1 MDELVDDEDTA
12 HVTHGLW
19 RAMWTWLPVLLLIL
33 SVRTYAVEP
42 YAIPSGSM
50 APTLEIGDR
59 IVVEKVSYG
68 LWVPATGVDVPF
80 LGSVW
85 VAPRYELFDWGDP
98 GRGDII
104 VFRYPEDESVT
115 YIKRVVGLAGDRIAV
130 EGHRV
135 ILNGEPVE
143 WTSEG
148 PYAYIDPQ
156 CQSHASRRY
165 GEGGEVPHEVLT
177 RSGLQGGLAD
187 WPASGTPIVVP
198 EGSVFV
204 MGDNRDH
211 SADSRVWGFVREDQI
226 TGKAR
231 FVAFS
236 LDSCGPRARGE
247 RFLRSLY
254 R

>member
-1 MDELVDDEDTA
+1 MDELVGDDDA
-12 HVTHGLW
+12 PAHGLW
-19 RAMWTWLPVLLLIL
+19 RVMWTWLPVLLLIL

-59 IVVEKVSYG
+59 VVVEKVSYG

-80 LGSVW
+80 LGNVW
-85 VAPRYELFDWGDP
+85 VAPRYEVFDWGDP
-98 GRGDII
+98 ARGDII
-104 VFRYPEDESVT
+104 VFRYPEDERVT
-115 YIKRVVGLAGDRIAV
+115 YIKRVVGLPGDHIEV

-148 PYAYIDPQ
+148 PYSYVDPN
-156 CQSHASRRY
+156 CQSHAARRY
-165 GEGGEVPHEVLT
+165 GEGGESPHEVLT
-177 RSGLQGGLAD
+177 RAGLQGALAN
-187 WPASGTPIVVP
+187 WPSSGKPVIVP
-198 EGSVFV
+198 EGMVFV
-204 MGDNRDH
+204 MGDNRDQ
-211 SADSRVWGFVREDQI
+211 SSDSRVWGFVREDQI

-236 LDSCGPRARGE
+236 LDSCGAKPRGDRL
-247 RFLRSLY
+247 FRSLY